1 MRGDSTSILCLCCGF
16 EFAVARIAPLAAA
29 AAVATVN
36 GWSVS
41 DHHTLCPSCAT
52 AFSAIQQNVLDEDA
66 DCPSKVGQ

>member
-1 MRGDSTSILCLCCGF
+1 MRGDSTSIRCLWCGL
-16 EFAVARIAPLAAA
+16 ELAAARIAGPAAA

-52 AFSAIQQNVLDEDA
+52 AFSAIQQNVLDEDVDYA
-66 DCPSKVGQ
+66 SKVG